1 MFEARQGCAAREC
14 AAQGLVKL
22 ASTGAAQPSG
32 TLVNPAG
39 NTGQTA
45 AVFVPAFVEVCLSV
59 CSYLLREAPFE
70 L

>member
-22 ASTGAAQPSG
+22 ASTGTAQPSG

-39 NTGQTA
+39 NTVRPFA
-45 AVFVPAFVEVCLSV
+45 LIPFRPNFVG
-59 CSYLLREAPFE
+59 
-70 L
+70 